1 MTVRIEFTIPDH
13 YTIAKQKE
21 ILNNIEKAD
30 PTSEVGGEGNIIYYL
45 GGDVICEDIEDE
57 YVPGILEV
65 IFDAECWP
73 SYIELYGTDLNKFFD
88 RAEWD
93 SLLEEYFN
101 DCAALWN
108 GLKANYGGG
117 GR

>member
-30 PTSEVGGEGNIIYYL
+30 PTCEVGGEGNIIYYL

-73 SYIELYGTDLNKFFD
+73 SNIELYGTDLNKYFD

-117 GR
+117 EE